1 MGKVFIDEPA
11 RPAPPG
17 RLARLAA
24 NPPVYAVLGLC
35 AVILAFR
42 RAEALTN
49 PQFWAEDVYFFQRA
63 YVLGWSAFTDQFAG
77 YMHTILRAVAEFA
90 VLVDP
95 AHGPAIFVACSA
107 AITLYVAS
115 RTLSARCPL
124 PRLGGA
130 FALAVVL
137 VPDTYEIYLNDV
149 NLQWLTG
156 AGLVLLLI
164 SRDPQGGLQWAH
176 DLATAAAMGL
186 TGPFSVILCPL
197 FAWRAWSGRT
207 RSSVALAAVI
217 GVCALIQGY
226 CVLTE
231 PLAPGAAPVG
241 PVAYRLILPAIGRR
255 IGGSI
260 LIGSLLSPETD
271 QYAATAV
278 GLATLAGVAYL
289 AFRRGAIREERCML
303 GLAFFGMLAGTLYRT
318 KHSLDGYFIP
328 LSHARYVFIPQLLA
342 IWLLLSAVGQR
353 GRVGRIAPLLCV
365 WALLVNIP
373 RYREPAY
380 VDLHWSRYEPRIRA
394 GLPVTVPTNPPG
406 WFMPLPPRR
415 K

>member
-1 MGKVFIDEPA
+1 MGKIVTGDYRLNA
-11 RPAPPG
+11 RA
-17 RLARLAA
+17 RAARLLAD
-24 NPPVYAVLGLC
+24 PPRYAVLALC
-35 AVILAFR
+35 AVILALR
-42 RAEALTN
+42 RAGAVTN
-49 PQFWAEDVYFFQRA
+49 PQFWAEDVFFFQRA

-115 RTLSARCPL
+115 RALSERCPL

-130 FALAVVL
+130 CALAVVL

-149 NLQWLTG
+149 NLQWITG
-156 AGLVLLLI
+156 AGLILLLI
-164 SRDPQGGLQWAH
+164 SRDPVGAWQWAH
-176 DLATAAAMGL
+176 DLGTAAAMGL
-186 TGPFSVILCPL
+186 TGPFSIILCPL
-197 FAWRAWSGRT
+197 FAWRAWRRRN
-207 RSSVALAAVI
+207 RSSAALAAIV
-217 GVCALIQGY
+217 GACSLIQGY

-231 PLAPGAAPVG
+231 PPAPGAPMG
-241 PVAYRLILPAIGRR
+241 PIALRLILPAIGRR

-260 LIGSLLSPETD
+260 LMGSLLSPETD
-271 QYAATAV
+271 QYVAAAV

-289 AFRRGAIREERCML
+289 AFRRGMIRAERAML
-303 GLAFFGMLAGTLYRT
+303 GLAFFGLVAGTLYRT
-318 KHSLDGYFIP
+318 RHTLDGYFIP
-328 LSHARYVFIPQLLA
+328 LSHARYVFIPQLIA
-342 IWLLLSAVGQR
+342 IWLLLAAVGER
-353 GRVGRIAPLLCV
+353 GRAGRIAALVCA

-394 GLPVTVPTNPPG
+394 GQPVVVPTNPPG
-406 WFMPLPPRR
+406 WYMPLPARP

>member
-1 MGKVFIDEPA
+1 MGKIVTGEPYRLTA
-11 RPAPPG
+11 RARAARFLADPPG
-17 RLARLAA
+17 
-24 NPPVYAVLGLC
+24 YAVLALC
-35 AVILAFR
+35 AAILALR
-42 RAEALTN
+42 RAQAVTN
-49 PQFWAEDVYFFQRA
+49 PQFWAEDVFFFQRA

-115 RTLSARCPL
+115 RALSPRCPL

-130 FALAVVL
+130 CALAVVL
-137 VPDTYEIYLNDV
+137 VPDTYEIYLNNV
-149 NLQWLTG
+149 NLQWITG
-156 AGLVLLLI
+156 AGLILLLI
-164 SRDPQGGLQWAH
+164 SRDPEGAWQWAH
-176 DLATAAAMGL
+176 DLAAAAAIGL
-186 TGPFSVILCPL
+186 TGPFCIILCPL
-197 FAWRAWSGRT
+197 FAWRAWGRRS
-207 RSSVALAAVI
+207 RSSAVLAAI
-217 GVCALIQGY
+217 IAACTLIQGY

-231 PLAPGAAPVG
+231 PPAPGAPRG
-241 PVAYRLILPAIGRR
+241 PVALRLILPAVGRR

-260 LIGSLLSPETD
+260 LLGSLISPETD
-271 QYAATAV
+271 QYVAAIV

-289 AFRRGAIREERCML
+289 AFRRGAIRTERSML
-303 GLAFFGMLAGTLYRT
+303 GLAFFGMVAGTLYRT
-318 KHSLDGYFIP
+318 RHALDGYFIP
-328 LSHARYVFIPQLLA
+328 LSHARYVFIPQLIA
-342 IWLLLSAVGQR
+342 IWLLLAAVGER
-353 GRVGRIAPLLCV
+353 GRAGRIAALVCA

-394 GLPVTVPTNPPG
+394 GQPVVVPTNPPG
-406 WFMPLPPRR
+406 GYMPLPARP